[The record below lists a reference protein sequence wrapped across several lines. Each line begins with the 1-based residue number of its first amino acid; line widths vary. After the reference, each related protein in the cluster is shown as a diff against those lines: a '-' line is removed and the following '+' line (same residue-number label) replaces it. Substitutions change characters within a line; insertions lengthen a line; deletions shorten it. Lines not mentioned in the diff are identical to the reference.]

1 MALSLKCYLCGSELE
16 SYSNSVQ
23 NNQVVQNIECKKG
36 HKYSIDDTSLTRL
49 AQLSRRIRSAAQVN
63 VEKDNAD
70 GKTALL
76 SGNALLDLI

>member
-16 SYSNSVQ
+16 TYSNEVQ
-23 NNQVVQNIECKKG
+23 DNQVIQNITCKKG

-49 AQLSRRIRSAAQVN
+49 SQLSRRIRSAAQES
-63 VEKDNAD
+63 VEKDNAA

-76 SGNALLDLI
+76 AGNSLLDLI

>member
-16 SYSNSVQ
+16 KYSNEVQ

-49 AQLSRRIRSAAQVN
+49 AQLSRRIRTAAQAT
-63 VEKDNAD
+63 VEQDNAA
-70 GKTALL
+70 GKTSLFA
-76 SGNALLDLI
+76 GNSLLDLV